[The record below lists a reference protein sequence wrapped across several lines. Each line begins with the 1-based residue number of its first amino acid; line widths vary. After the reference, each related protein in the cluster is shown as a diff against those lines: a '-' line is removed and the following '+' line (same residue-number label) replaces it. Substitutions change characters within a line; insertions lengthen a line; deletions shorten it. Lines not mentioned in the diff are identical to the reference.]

1 MKRIF
6 IGLIALSLAACSPAP
21 TETLEDFLTALT
33 TKDEARLLTLVCAEY
48 EFDALLEFDAYALV
62 QTTLKDV
69 DCTASGADVVCTG
82 SIEAS
87 YGDEVRSFDLSERT
101 YHLRQD
107 GGDWLV
113 CGYSK

>member
-1 MKRIF
+1 MKKT
-6 IGLIALSLAACSPAP
+6 LLLLSLFLTACAPAP
-21 TETLEDFLTALT
+21 AAAVEDFLKALT
-33 TKDEARLLTLVCAEY
+33 TKDEARLLSLVCADY

-69 DCTASGADVVCTG
+69 DCTANNTDVTCTG

-87 YGDEVRSFDLSERT
+87 YGDEIRSFDLSERT
-101 YHLRQD
+101 YHLVQD
-107 GGDWLV
+107 SGDWLV